1 MDLHARAPGAHVS
14 DCAHVRDVGFPRP
27 GRPGDAGP
35 ILPVLQL
42 RVLRS
47 FLGSRICV
55 VICPIFPGWETS
67 VGNLQVTLQFC
78 EGRQARGSRGKSPG
92 GRAVGGA
99 GLW

>member
-42 RVLRS
+42 MSSAFVRAFVL
-47 FLGSRICV
+47 
-55 VICPIFPGWETS
+55 
-67 VGNLQVTLQFC
+67 
-78 EGRQARGSRGKSPG
+78 
-92 GRAVGGA
+92 
-99 GLW
+99 

>member
-55 VICPIFPGWETS
+55 VICPILWETS
-67 VGNLQVTLQFC
+67 VEVTLEFC

>member
-55 VICPIFPGWETS
+55 VICPIFPG
-67 VGNLQVTLQFC
+67 NLRGKPQVTLQFC
-78 EGRQARGSRGKSPG
+78 EGSKQERGSRGKSPG

>member
-55 VICPIFPGWETS
+55 VICPIFPA
-67 VGNLQVTLQFC
+67 